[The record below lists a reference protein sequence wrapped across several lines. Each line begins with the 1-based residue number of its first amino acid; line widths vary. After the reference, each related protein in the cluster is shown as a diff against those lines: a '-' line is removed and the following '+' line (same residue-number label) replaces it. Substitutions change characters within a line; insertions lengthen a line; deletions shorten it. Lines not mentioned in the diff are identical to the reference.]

1 MFELD
6 GIDRQLLFEM
16 SLDGRIGLTELA
28 QKVEMSKQSVA
39 YRLNRLKKA
48 GIIKRIYAITNVY
61 RLGKTHF
68 RVFLKLQ
75 NINEDTESAF
85 RSFLIQHPQIA
96 WVVYLD
102 GDFDIMFVV
111 WADNIIA
118 FEKVYDEVVSRFGA
132 IISEKHFS
140 VATRIEYLPYG
151 YLTPPSPVKADSW
164 IFGAC
169 FECCDLDDLD
179 KQMLTHLNRTG
190 RSGISEL
197 SRDLKV
203 SPQKIRTR
211 LKRFEDMKVVIGY
224 TIKLDHQQ
232 LGYVYRKVLLRLNDT
247 SPDFLENLARFL
259 KEQPSVIFLLKTL
272 GTYDYEF
279 ELMSRSSEEFYNLI
293 KNLRLFLGAQLRDLN
308 TVIMSDEPRYEDLS
322 F

>member
-6 GIDRQLLFEM
+6 DIDRQLLFEM
-16 SLDGRIGLTELA
+16 SQDGRIGLTELA
-28 QKVEMSKQSVA
+28 QKVDMSKQSVA
-39 YRLNRLKKA
+39 YRLNRLRK
-48 GIIKRIYAITNVY
+48 GNIIKRVYAITNVY

-75 NINEDTESAF
+75 NINQETEKALRAF
-85 RSFLIQHPQIA
+85 LLEHPQIA

-102 GDFDIMFVV
+102 GDFDILFVV
-111 WADNIIA
+111 WADNIID
-118 FEKVYDEVVSRFGA
+118 FEKVYDEVVSRFGM
-132 IISEKHFS
+132 IIQEKHFS
-140 VATRIEYLPYG
+140 VATRIEYLPYF
-151 YLTPPSPVKADSW
+151 YLNPPVPLKTDSW

-169 FECCDLDDLD
+169 FQCTDLDELD
-179 KQMLTHLNRTG
+179 RMLLTHLNRTG

-211 LKRFEDMKVVIGY
+211 MKRLEEMKVVLGY
-224 TIKLDHQQ
+224 TVKLDHQQ

-247 SPDFLENLARFL
+247 SAPYLETLSRYL

-272 GTYDYEF
+272 GTYDFEF
-279 ELMSRSSEEFYNLI
+279 ELMTRSSDEFYNLL
-293 KNLRLFLGAQLRDLN
+293 KNLRIFLGHQLRDLN
-308 TVIMSDEPRYEDLS
+308 TAIMSDEPRYEDLAL
-322 F
+322 

>member
-1 MFELD
+1 LE
-6 GIDRQLLFEM
+6 
-16 SLDGRIGLTELA
+16 
-28 QKVEMSKQSVA
+28 
-39 YRLNRLKKA
+39 
-48 GIIKRIYAITNVY
+48 
-61 RLGKTHF
+61 
-68 RVFLKLQ
+68 
-75 NINEDTESAF
+75 
-85 RSFLIQHPQIA
+85 HPQIA

-102 GDFDIMFVV
+102 GDFDILFVV

-118 FEKVYDEVVSRFGA
+118 FEKVYDEVVSRFGLF
-132 IISEKHFS
+132 IQEKHFS
-140 VATRIEYLPYG
+140 VATRIEYLPYY
-151 YLTPPSPVKADSW
+151 YLRPPSPVKADSW

-169 FECCDLDDLD
+169 FESSELDDLD
-179 KQMLTHLNRTG
+179 RLLLTHLNRTG

-211 LKRFEDMKVVIGY
+211 MKRLEELKVVLGY
-224 TIKLDHQQ
+224 TVKLDHQQ

-247 SPDFLENLARFL
+247 SAAYLETLSQHL

-272 GTYDYEF
+272 GTYDFEF
-279 ELMSRSSEEFYNLI
+279 ELMSRSSDEFYNLL

-322 F
+322 L

>member
-6 GIDRQLLFEM
+6 EIDKQLLFEM

-28 QKVEMSKQSVA
+28 QKVDMSKQSVA
-39 YRLNRLKKA
+39 YRLNRLKKD
-48 GIIKRIYAITNVY
+48 GIIKRVYAITNIY

-75 NINEDTESAF
+75 NINQEAEK
-85 RSFLIQHPQIA
+85 SFKTFLLEHPQIA

-102 GDFDIMFVV
+102 GDFDILFVV

-132 IISEKHFS
+132 IILEKHFS
-140 VATRIEYLPYG
+140 VATRIEYLPSY
-151 YLTPPSPVKADSW
+151 YLAPPNPIKSDSW

-169 FECCDLDDLD
+169 FECSDLDDLD
-179 KQMLTHLNRTG
+179 KKLLTHLNRTG

-197 SRDLKV
+197 SRELQV

-211 LKRFEDMKVVIGY
+211 LKRLHDLKVVIGY
-224 TIKLDHQQ
+224 TVKLDHQQ
-232 LGYVYRKVLLRLNDT
+232 LGFVYRKVLLRLNDT
-247 SPDFLENLARFL
+247 SSAYLETLSNYL
-259 KEQPSVIFLLKTL
+259 KEQASVISLLKTL
-272 GTYDYEF
+272 GTNDFEF
-279 ELMSRSSEEFYNLI
+279 ELMSRSSDEFYNLL

>member
-1 MFELD
+1 MFVLD
-6 GIDRQLLFEM
+6 DIDKQLLFEM

-28 QKVEMSKQSVA
+28 QKVDMSKQSVA
-39 YRLNRLKKA
+39 YRLNRLKKDA
-48 GIIKRIYAITNVY
+48 VIKRVYAITNVY

-68 RVFLKLQ
+68 RVYLKLQ
-75 NINEDTESAF
+75 NINEETENAF
-85 RSFLIQHPQIA
+85 REFLLHHPEIA
-96 WVVYLD
+96 WIVYLD
-102 GDFDIMFVV
+102 GDFDILLVV

-118 FEKVYDEVVSRFGA
+118 FEKVYDEVVSRFGT
-132 IISEKHFS
+132 IIFEKHFS
-140 VATRIEYLPYG
+140 VATRIEYLPY
-151 YLTPPSPVKADSW
+151 YFLSPPQPVKADSW

-169 FECCDLDDLD
+169 FEQSELDNLD
-179 KQMLTHLNRTG
+179 KQLLIHLNRTG

-211 LKRFEDMKVVIGY
+211 LKRLEDLKVVIGY
-224 TIKLDHQQ
+224 TVKLDHQQ

-247 SPDFLENLARFL
+247 SKAYLNTLSQYL

-272 GTYDYEF
+272 GTYDFEF
-279 ELMSRSSEEFYNLI
+279 ELMTRSSDEFYNLL
-293 KNLRLFLGAQLRDLN
+293 KNLRLFLGPQLRDLN

-322 F
+322 L

>member
-6 GIDRQLLFEM
+6 DIDRQLLFEM

-28 QKVEMSKQSVA
+28 QKVDMSKQSVA
-39 YRLNRLKKA
+39 YRLNRLRKSD
-48 GIIKRIYAITNVY
+48 IIKRVYAITNVY

-75 NINEDTESAF
+75 NINKETEKALRAF
-85 RSFLIQHPQIA
+85 LLEHPQIA

-102 GDFDIMFVV
+102 GDFDILFVV

-118 FEKVYDEVVSRFGA
+118 FEKVYDEVVSRFGLF
-132 IISEKHFS
+132 IQEKHFS
-140 VATRIEYLPYG
+140 VATRIEYLPYY
-151 YLTPPSPVKADSW
+151 YLRPPSPVKADSW

-169 FECCDLDDLD
+169 FESSELDDLD
-179 KQMLTHLNRTG
+179 RLLLTHLNRTG

-211 LKRFEDMKVVIGY
+211 MKRLEELKVVLGY
-224 TIKLDHQQ
+224 TVKLDHQQ

-247 SPDFLENLARFL
+247 SAAYLETLSQHL

-272 GTYDYEF
+272 GTYDFEF
-279 ELMSRSSEEFYNLI
+279 ELMSRSSDEFYNLL

-322 F
+322 L